1 MEVDKKDRNS
11 DQVEDASAD
20 KLSVHNGA
28 LIMPPSLA
36 ALSQEDYDRIGKK
49 ATLKMD
55 LVIMPIMVI
64 MYVQLPSSRQ
74 EVNYLDRQNIASAK
88 LANITDELNLSE
100 VQYQT
105 TVSILFV
112 GYILMQVPSNMIVG
126 KIKWP
131 GVYICS
137 AMAAWGV
144 ISALMAV
151 VHNYEGLLMARFFL
165 GFIEA
170 VFFPGALFY
179 LSLFYNR
186 KQFAL
191 RTAILYSG
199 SQLGNAF
206 GGLFAIG
213 ILNLEGVRGLSGWRW
228 LFLVEGVITVGL
240 AIPFACIL
248 PNSNRKIPSL
258 TELECEWV
266 QYNFAADQGQEDDS
280 SEVTALKGFMM
291 AVKDP
296 KTWMLMGILY
306 STYIVGAVANFFPSV
321 VGGLGFSRTMT
332 YALTAPPFVL
342 CVFTMLLNGF
352 HSDRKQERYLHIV
365 CPLCVT
371 LVANIIAVSTTNT
384 AARYVAMMLL
394 PGSFYAAAVV
404 VLSWITGS
412 LSQPSVKRASA
423 IALINA
429 MCNTPN
435 IWGSYLYYGA
445 PRYVTAFIVNIAATG
460 LAIAFA
466 TGTRIWLRR
475 VNAKLDRGEDCGRN
489 GPTQAQVAGGFRYLI

>member
-1 MEVDKKDRNS
+1 MDVDKRDHSS
-11 DQVEDASAD
+11 DQVEDVNAE
-20 KLSVHNGA
+20 KLSTHGGA
-28 LIMPPSLA
+28 LIMPASLA
-36 ALSQEDYDRIGKK
+36 ALSQEEYDKLGKK

-64 MYVQLPSSRQ
+64 MYVL
-74 EVNYLDRQNIASAK
+74 NYLDRQNIASAK
-88 LANITDELNLSE
+88 LANITVDLNLSE

-131 GVYICS
+131 GVYICGG
-137 AMAAWGV
+137 MAAWGV
-144 ISALMAV
+144 ISTLMAI

-165 GFIEA
+165 GFVEA
-170 VFFPGALFY
+170 IFFPGALYF

-213 ILNLEGVRGLSGWRW
+213 ILNLDGGSGLAGWRW

-248 PNSNRKIPSL
+248 PNSNRKIPTLSAI
-258 TELECEWV
+258 ECEWV
-266 QYNFAADQGQEDDS
+266 QYNFAADQGQQDDS
-280 SEVTALKGFMM
+280 TEFTALKGFLM
-291 AVKDP
+291 AVTDP
-296 KTWMLMGILY
+296 KTWLLMGILY

-332 YALTAPPFVL
+332 YALSAPPFIL
-342 CVFTMLLNGF
+342 CVLTMLINGF

-365 CPLCVT
+365 IPLCVT
-371 LVANIIAVSTTNT
+371 LVANIIAVSTVNI
-384 AARYVAMMLL
+384 AARYVAMMIL
-394 PGSFYAAAVV
+394 PCSFYAAAVV

-435 IWGSYLYYGA
+435 VWGSYLYYGA

-460 LAIAFA
+460 LAIGFA
-466 TGTRIWLRR
+466 TLTRFWLRR
-475 VNAKLDRGEDCGRN
+475 LNARLDRGEDTGKH
-489 GPTQAQVAGGFRYLI
+489 GPTEVQVAGGFRYLI

>member
-1 MEVDKKDRNS
+1 MDKADRSS
-11 DQVEDASAD
+11 DQVEDVNAD
-20 KLSVHNGA
+20 KLSQHGDN
-28 LIMPPSLA
+28 LIMPASLA
-36 ALSQEDYDRIGKK
+36 SLGQEEYERVGKK

-55 LVIMPIMVI
+55 MVIMPIMVI
-64 MYVQLPSSRQ
+64 MYIL
-74 EVNYLDRQNIASAK
+74 NYLDRQNIASAK
-88 LANITDELNLSE
+88 LADITTDLSLSE
-100 VQYQT
+100 VEYQT

-131 GVYICS
+131 GAYICCG
-137 AMAAWGV
+137 MAAWGV
-144 ISALMAV
+144 ISSLMAV
-151 VHNYEGLLMARFFL
+151 VHSYEGLLMARFFL
-165 GFIEA
+165 GFVEA
-170 VFFPGALFY
+170 IFFPGALYF

-213 ILNLEGVRGLSGWRW
+213 ILNLDGARGLAGWRW

-248 PNSNRKIPSL
+248 PNSNKKVPTL
-258 TELECEWV
+258 TQLECEWV
-266 QYNFAADQGQEDDS
+266 QYNFAADQGQEDYS

-291 AVKDP
+291 AVTDP
-296 KTWMLMGILY
+296 KTWMLMGVLY

-332 YALTAPPFVL
+332 YALTAPPFLL
-342 CVFTMLLNGF
+342 CVITMLLNGF
-352 HSDRKQERYLHIV
+352 HSDRKQERFLHIV
-365 CPLCVT
+365 IPLCIT
-371 LVANIIAVSTTNT
+371 LVANIIAVSTTTT

-412 LSQPSVKRASA
+412 LAQPSVKRASA

-445 PRYVTAFIVNIAATG
+445 PRAGDWVRHGDEDLVEAVECEVGPGREYREAWADAG
-460 LAIAFA
+460 ASC
-466 TGTRIWLRR
+466 WR
-475 VNAKLDRGEDCGRN
+475 V
-489 GPTQAQVAGGFRYLI
+489 

>member
-1 MEVDKKDRNS
+1 MDMDKKERSS
-11 DQVEDASAD
+11 DQVEDVNAE
-20 KLSVHNGA
+20 KLSVHDGT
-28 LIMPPSLA
+28 LIMPASLA
-36 ALSQEDYDRIGKK
+36 ALSQEDYEKVGKK

-55 LVIMPIMVI
+55 MVIMPIMVI
-64 MYVQLPSSRQ
+64 MYVL
-74 EVNYLDRQNIASAK
+74 NYLDRQNIASAK
-88 LANITDELNLSE
+88 LANITTELNLSQVE
-100 VQYQT
+100 YQT

-112 GYILMQVPSNMIVG
+112 GYILMQIPSNMIVS

-131 GVYICS
+131 GAYICA
-137 AMAAWGV
+137 AMAAWGA
-144 ISALMAV
+144 ISSLMAV

-170 VFFPGALFY
+170 VFFPGALYY

-206 GGLFAIG
+206 GGLFAIA
-213 ILNLEGVRGLSGWRW
+213 ILNLDGTSGLSGWRW

-240 AIPFACIL
+240 AIPFAMIL
-248 PNSNRKIPSL
+248 PNSNKKIPTL
-258 TELECEWV
+258 TQLECEWV
-266 QYNFAADQGQEDDS
+266 QYNFAADQGQEDNA
-280 SEVTALKGFMM
+280 SEVTAFKGFMM
-291 AVKDP
+291 AVADP

-332 YALTAPPFVL
+332 YALTAPPFIL

-365 CPLCVT
+365 IPLCIT
-371 LVANIIAVSTTNT
+371 LVANVIAVSTINI

-404 VLSWITGS
+404 ILSWITGS
-412 LSQPSVKRASA
+412 LAQPSVKRASA

-429 MCNTPN
+429 ICNTPN

-445 PRYVTAFIVNIAATG
+445 PRYITAFIVNIAATG
-460 LAIAFA
+460 LAIGFA
-466 TGTRIWLRR
+466 TVTRIWLRR
-475 VNAKLDRGEDCGRN
+475 LNAKLDRGEDCGKH
-489 GPTQAQVAGGFRYLI
+489 GPTAAQVSTGFRYLI

>member
-1 MEVDKKDRNS
+1 MDVEKTDRSS
-11 DQVEDASAD
+11 DQVEDISAE
-20 KLSVHNGA
+20 KQGSHAGN
-28 LIMPPSLA
+28 LIMPASLA
-36 ALSQEDYDRIGKK
+36 ALGQEEYEKVGKR

-55 LVIMPIMVI
+55 MVIMPIMVI
-64 MYVQLPSSRQ
+64 MYVL
-74 EVNYLDRQNIASAK
+74 NYLDRQNIASAK
-88 LANITDELNLSE
+88 LANITTDLDLSE
-100 VQYQT
+100 VEYQT

-131 GVYICS
+131 GVYIC
-137 AMAAWGV
+137 AGMAAWGV
-144 ISALMAV
+144 ISTLMAV

-165 GFIEA
+165 GFVEA
-170 VFFPGALFY
+170 IFFPGALYF

-213 ILNLEGVRGLSGWRW
+213 ILNLDGVRGLAGWRW

-248 PNSNRKIPSL
+248 PNSNKKIPTL
-258 TELECEWV
+258 TQLECEWV

-280 SEVTALKGFMM
+280 GEVTALKGFMM
-291 AVKDP
+291 AVTDP

-332 YALTAPPFVL
+332 YALTAPPFIL

-365 CPLCVT
+365 VPLCVT
-371 LVANIIAVSTTNT
+371 LVANVIAVSTINI

-404 VLSWITGS
+404 VLSWIMGS
-412 LSQPSVKRASA
+412 LSQPSAKRASA

-435 IWGSYLYYGA
+435 VWGSYLYYGA
-445 PRYVTAFIVNIAATG
+445 PRYVSAFIVNIAATG

-475 VNAKLDRGEDCGRN
+475 VNAKLDRGEDTGKH
-489 GPTQAQVAGGFRYLI
+489 GPTQAQVAGGFRYLL

>member
-1 MEVDKKDRNS
+1 MDVKNEERAS
-11 DQVEDASAD
+11 DQIEDVNAD
-20 KLSVHNGA
+20 KHNVHDGT
-28 LIMPPSLA
+28 LVMPVSLA
-36 ALSQEDYDRIGKK
+36 ALSKEDYDKLGKK

-64 MYVQLPSSRQ
+64 MYVL
-74 EVNYLDRQNIASAK
+74 NYLDRQNIASAK
-88 LANITDELNLSE
+88 LANITQELNLSE

-112 GYILMQVPSNMIVG
+112 GYILMQIPSNMIVS
-126 KIKWP
+126 KIQWP
-131 GVYICS
+131 GIYIC
-137 AMAAWGV
+137 AGMAAWGA
-144 ISALMAV
+144 ISSLMAI

-165 GFIEA
+165 GFVEA
-170 VFFPGALFY
+170 IFFPGALFF

-213 ILNLEGVRGLSGWRW
+213 ILTLDGRNGLSGWRW
-228 LFLVEGVITVGL
+228 LFLVEGVLTVGL
-240 AIPFACIL
+240 AIIFACIL
-248 PNSNRKIPSL
+248 PNSNKKIPTLS
-258 TELECEWV
+258 TIECEWV
-266 QYNFAADQGQEDDS
+266 QWNFIADQGQEDDS
-280 SEVTALKGFMM
+280 SEVTAFKGFLM
-291 AVKDP
+291 AVADP

-332 YALTAPPFVL
+332 YALTAPPFIL

-365 CPLCVT
+365 IPLCVT
-371 LVANIIAVSTTNT
+371 LVANIIAVSTVNI

-404 VLSWITGS
+404 VLSWIAGS

-423 IALINA
+423 IAVINA

-460 LAIAFA
+460 LAIGFA
-466 TGTRIWLRR
+466 TVTRIWLRR
-475 VNAKLDRGEDCGRN
+475 LNAKLDRGEDCGKN
-489 GPTQAQVAGGFRYLI
+489 GPTAAQVAGGFRYLI

>member
-1 MEVDKKDRNS
+1 MDMDKTERSS
-11 DQVEDASAD
+11 DQVEDVNAD
-20 KLSVHNGA
+20 KLSQHGGN
-28 LIMPPSLA
+28 LIMPASLA
-36 ALSQEDYDRIGKK
+36 ALSQEEYERIGKK

-64 MYVQLPSSRQ
+64 MYIL
-74 EVNYLDRQNIASAK
+74 NYLDRQNIASAK
-88 LANITDELNLSE
+88 LADITTDLNLSQVE
-100 VQYQT
+100 YQT

-131 GVYICS
+131 GAYICCG
-137 AMAAWGV
+137 MAAWGV
-144 ISALMAV
+144 ISSLMAV

-165 GFIEA
+165 GFVEA
-170 VFFPGALFY
+170 IFFPGALYF

-206 GGLFAIG
+206 GGLFAIA
-213 ILNLEGVRGLSGWRW
+213 ILNLDGAHGLAGWRW

-248 PNSNRKIPSL
+248 PNSNKKIPTL
-258 TELECEWV
+258 TQLECEWV
-266 QYNFAADQGQEDDS
+266 QYNFAADQGQEDNS
-280 SEVTALKGFMM
+280 SEVTAMKGFMM
-291 AVKDP
+291 AVTDP
-296 KTWMLMGILY
+296 KTWMLMGVLY

-332 YALTAPPFVL
+332 YALTAPPFLL
-342 CVFTMLLNGF
+342 CVITMLLNGF
-352 HSDRKQERYLHIV
+352 HSDRKQERFLHIV
-365 CPLCVT
+365 IPLCIT

-412 LSQPSVKRASA
+412 LAQPSVKRASA

-460 LAIAFA
+460 LAIGFA
-466 TGTRIWLRR
+466 TVTRIWLRR
-475 VNAKLDRGEDCGRN
+475 LNAKLDRGEDTGKH